1 MRQEVLVGVERR
13 RRWSDD
19 QKLAILK
26 EVGLA
31 GATVADVA
39 RRFELTRQHIYQW
52 RIELRRKGLWTPGPD
67 VAFLTIETSAPCSAS
82 LLPARGGAVEI
93 LLGNGRVLRSV
104 EGLSEADL
112 LRLIRVVERA

>member
-26 EVGLA
+26 EVGLE

-39 RRFELTRQHIYQW
+39 RRHELTRQHIYQW
-52 RIELRRKGLWTPGPD
+52 RIELRHKGLWGAETD
-67 VAFLTIETSAPCSAS
+67 VAFLSVETRAPCSPN
-82 LLPARGGAVEI
+82 LLPARGSAVEI
-93 LLGNGRVLRSV
+93 LLGNGRILRSV

-112 LRLIRVVERA
+112 LHLIRVVERA